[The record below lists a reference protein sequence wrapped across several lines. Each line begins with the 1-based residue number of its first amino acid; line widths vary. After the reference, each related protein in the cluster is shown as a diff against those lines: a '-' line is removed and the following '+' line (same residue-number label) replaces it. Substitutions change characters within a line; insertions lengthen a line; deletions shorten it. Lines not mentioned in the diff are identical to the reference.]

1 MSLLCTG
8 VLIVLS
14 ASEVRDYAY
23 PNVSS
28 SLEFQTEHHAD
39 KVKVNIDMEWPY
51 IPCDIISLDIEDSLG
66 YHISD
71 YYGEMHK
78 QRLSKDGEILS
89 TENWTE
95 KMAAR
100 KPLFDRVEKELKS
113 QHGCRLKGYIEV
125 QRVPGNFHVGH
136 HSFSDVIQH
145 YE

>member
-78 QRLSKDGEILS
+78 NRLSQDGTILS
-89 TENWTE
+89 TETWKE
-95 KMAAR
+95 KKTR
-100 KPLFDRVEKELKS
+100 GKELNDRV
-113 QHGCRLKGYIEV
+113 
-125 QRVPGNFHVGH
+125 
-136 HSFSDVIQH
+136 
-145 YE
+145 